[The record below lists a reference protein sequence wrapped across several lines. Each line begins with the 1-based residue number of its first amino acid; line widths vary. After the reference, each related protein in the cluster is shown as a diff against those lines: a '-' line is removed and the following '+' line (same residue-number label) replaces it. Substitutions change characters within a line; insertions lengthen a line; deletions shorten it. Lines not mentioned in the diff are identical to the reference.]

1 MSTALI
7 LVIVIGGTLLIAAAV
22 TWFVVWN
29 NRGMQRAE
37 TAVLQRL
44 GQEAPRRGW
53 RYEER
58 NDSYCAYYN
67 EGDHYLQ
74 RSFAD
79 ELFSPT
85 DPFARLPEAF
95 EAHEIVSGTHRGR
108 PFLGARFKVRQR
120 GVAIHYTRA
129 VWVRTPKLGPALQ
142 VGPAVAL
149 ESRVNDSIGRGDL
162 RVGDPEFDERYEVLT
177 GDDRFAQAVLV
188 PQVTHFLKTDP
199 RQFRGFSLFGANFEV
214 YDRLVDHRDPEKL
227 VAALDLRCDLLD
239 LVPRSVWA

>member
-1 MSTALI
+1 MSVALI

-29 NRGMQRAE
+29 NRSMQRAE
-37 TAVLQRL
+37 AGVLQRL
-44 GQEAPRRGW
+44 NQEAPRRGW

-58 NDSYCAYYN
+58 NDSYCVYYN
-67 EGDHYLQ
+67 EGDQHLQ

-85 DPFARLPEAF
+85 SVFAQPPEAF

-108 PFLGARFKVRQR
+108 SFLCARFKVRQR
-120 GVAIHYTRA
+120 GVATYYARA

-142 VGPAVAL
+142 VGPAVRL
-149 ESRVNDSIGRGDL
+149 ESRVNASIGRGDL
-162 RVGDPEFDERYEVLT
+162 RVGDAEFDERYEVLT
-177 GDDRFAQAVLV
+177 GDDRFARAVLA
-188 PQVTHFLKTDP
+188 PPVTHFLKTDP

-214 YDRLVDHRDPEKL
+214 YDRLADHRDPEEL
-227 VAALDLRCDLLD
+227 VAALDLRCDLLE
-239 LVPRSVWA
+239 LIPRSVWA

>member
-1 MSTALI
+1 VSTALI

-37 TAVLQRL
+37 AGVLQRL
-44 GQEAPRRGW
+44 SQEAPRRGW

-58 NDSYCAYYN
+58 NDSYCAFHN
-67 EGDHYLQ
+67 EGDLSMQY
-74 RSFAD
+74 SFAD

-85 DPFARLPEAF
+85 DVFARPPEAF

-108 PFLGARFKVRQR
+108 PFLSVRFKVRRR
-120 GVAIHYTRA
+120 GEADHDSRV

-142 VGPAVAL
+142 VTPAVPLA
-149 ESRVNDSIGRGDL
+149 SRVNGSIRRGDL
-162 RVGDPEFDERYEVLT
+162 KVGDPEFDERYEVHT
-177 GDDRFAQAVLV
+177 GDDRFARAVLV

-199 RQFRGFSLFGANFEV
+199 RRFRGFTLIGANLRV
-214 YDRLVDHRDPEKL
+214 NDRLTDHRDPEEL
-227 VAALDLRCDLLD
+227 VAALDLRCDVLD
-239 LVPRSVWA
+239 LIPRSVWA